1 MAARLGSLFFVIH
14 DAGEGNM
21 AVDPDSS
28 LADVEIVT
36 QDYSIVARCRALNE
50 RLRLIDLL
58 NNPEMTHLQLA
69 DVRVRQL
76 LTSQEVIAAEG
87 PFFIDKQSVVMGRS
101 LATPEA
107 EARRNELHRLDH
119 VEKTKQRMVVFAP
132 PFRIVGNIQLVKEAD
147 LTIALPKLFDSFVA
161 VTEART
167 VHEGASGLAWDD
179 GFVVVNGR
187 SIEMIGL
194 STERGS
200 DPTAVGGAA
209 DVQERG
215 FSEMPSAME

>member
-1 MAARLGSLFFVIH
+1 
-14 DAGEGNM
+14 M

-36 QDYSIVARCRALNE
+36 QDYSIVARCRGLNE
-50 RLRLIDLL
+50 RLRLVDLL

-76 LTSQEVIAAEG
+76 LTSQEVIAGEG
-87 PFFIDKQSVVMGRS
+87 PFFIDRQSVVMGRS

-119 VEKTKQRMVVFAP
+119 VEKAKQRMVVFAP

-147 LTIALPKLFDSFVA
+147 LTIALPKLFDSFLA
-161 VTEART
+161 VTEATT
-167 VHEGASGLAWDD
+167 VHQAASGLSWDD

-194 STERGS
+194 LTECLS
-200 DPTAVGGAA
+200 ETVDDGAPA
-209 DVQERG
+209 HVEEHDGTEFV
-215 FSEMPSAME
+215 A

>member
-1 MAARLGSLFFVIH
+1 
-14 DAGEGNM
+14 M

-147 LTIALPKLFDSFVA
+147 LTIALPKLFESFLA

-167 VHEGASGLAWDD
+167 IHEGESGPAWDD
-179 GFVVVNGR
+179 EFIVVNGR
-187 SIEMIGL
+187 HIEMVCVVPPGYRQVQLAGAGPAAKIE
-194 STERGS
+194 ER
-200 DPTAVGGAA
+200 DTRQVF
-209 DVQERG
+209 E
-215 FSEMPSAME
+215 